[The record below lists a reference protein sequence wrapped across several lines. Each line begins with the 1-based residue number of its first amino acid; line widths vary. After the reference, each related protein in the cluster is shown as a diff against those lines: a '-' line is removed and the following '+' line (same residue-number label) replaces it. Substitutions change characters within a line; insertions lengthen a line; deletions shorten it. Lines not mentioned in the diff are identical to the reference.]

1 MRPKPISSK
10 NIEAL
15 HYLFEQE
22 LKLRKPVFLHVS
34 CGHQKVLAKRYR
46 FTPFFQSVIVGGHEF
61 EQIFNAAWLIG
72 NAYWDR
78 NLLSM
83 TWDSWRIYSL
93 QALSLAMLMTLELD
107 GEMGAR
113 MLVPEGECEPL
124 LNDLLQEEIDN
135 DHEFVRA
142 KLLVVSCLPTLEYA
156 FISDANLTPEVVAMY
171 NHAVQHPESE
181 DAMIARLAPCLERL
195 KVNLLSAQA
204 KA

>member
-1 MRPKPISSK
+1 MQPKPISRR
-10 NIEAL
+10 NIDAL
-15 HYLFEQE
+15 HYLFQQQ
-22 LKLRKPVFLHVS
+22 LKLRKPALLYLS
-34 CGHQKVLAKRYR
+34 CGHRKSIAKRYR
-46 FTPFFQSVIVGGHEF
+46 LTPFFQCIVIGGHEF
-61 EQIFNAAWLIG
+61 EQIHNAAWQIS

-78 NLLSM
+78 NLLRL
-83 TWDSWRIYSL
+83 TWDSWRIDSL
-93 QALSLAMLMTLELD
+93 QALSLAMLMTLEVD